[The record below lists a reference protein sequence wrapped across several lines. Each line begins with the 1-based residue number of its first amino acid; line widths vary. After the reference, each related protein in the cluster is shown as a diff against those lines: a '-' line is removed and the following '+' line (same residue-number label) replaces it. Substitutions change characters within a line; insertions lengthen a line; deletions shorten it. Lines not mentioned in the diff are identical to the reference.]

1 MHTEEIFSEK
11 YLKTKIKHEGKVYT
25 NFYNDKTPK
34 EGSHFIYLSVV
45 LIDSV
50 FKMVKGHCPQVSLK
64 ECEYIVT
71 EKN

>member
-1 MHTEEIFSEK
+1 MREKSIQIFIM
-11 YLKTKIKHEGKVYT
+11 IKHQKKVLIL
-25 NFYNDKTPK
+25 
-34 EGSHFIYLSVV
+34 FIYLSVV

-71 EKN
+71 EKNWLIFLMKT